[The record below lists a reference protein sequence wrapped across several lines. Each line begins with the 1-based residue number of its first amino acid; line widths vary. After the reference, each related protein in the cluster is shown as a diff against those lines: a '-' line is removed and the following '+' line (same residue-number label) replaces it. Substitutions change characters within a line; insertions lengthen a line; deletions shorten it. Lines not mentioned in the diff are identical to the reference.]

1 MSADAK
7 AYVGHHVQVT
17 GAVKRYGS
25 HTALHNIGFHVAP
38 GEFLVLLGPSG
49 SGKSTLIR
57 SLAGIERLDAGEIH
71 LGGQLASAR
80 GHHLA
85 PERRNLAMVFQDYAL
100 WPHLT
105 VGANVDYALRRRS
118 LDSASKKARVHAILE
133 RVGLAGHAQ
142 RFPHELSGGEQQRVA
157 LARAVVAEPALL
169 LFDEP
174 LSNLDADLRERLRVE
189 IATLTRDS
197 GATAVYITH
206 DQSEAFALAD
216 KIGVLDHGSLVQ
228 FDRPE
233 QIYRR
238 PATPFVARFTG
249 VAGELAG
256 QVVHHRDDIA
266 SVQVDKAVVCGRVIG
281 PVRVGDAATVLIR
294 PAASRITELTA
305 VGTTEQGVLHGAVVD
320 VAYRGRGYDHV
331 IAVGRHRVAAVY
343 DSRARQRGE
352 QVTIGLDA
360 EHLLVYPEPDDPPS
374 QEEYVTSIK

>member
-1 MSADAK
+1 
-7 AYVGHHVQVT
+7 
-17 GAVKRYGS
+17 
-25 HTALHNIGFHVAP
+25 
-38 GEFLVLLGPSG
+38 
-49 SGKSTLIR
+49 
-57 SLAGIERLDAGEIH
+57 
-71 LGGQLASAR
+71 
-80 GHHLA
+80 
-85 PERRNLAMVFQDYAL
+85 
-100 WPHLT
+100 
-105 VGANVDYALRRRS
+105 
-118 LDSASKKARVHAILE
+118 
-133 RVGLAGHAQ
+133 
-142 RFPHELSGGEQQRVA
+142 
-157 LARAVVAEPALL
+157 
-169 LFDEP
+169 
-174 LSNLDADLRERLRVE
+174 VE

-249 VAGELAG
+249 VAGELTG

-266 SVQVDKAVVCGRVIG
+266 SVQVDDAVVGGRVIA
-281 PVRVGDAATVLIR
+281 PVRVGDMATVLIR
-294 PAASRITELTA
+294 PAASRITEMAA

-352 QVTIGLDA
+352 QVTVGLDA
-360 EHLLVYPEPDDPPS
+360 EHLLVYPEPDPPTPL
-374 QEEYVTSIK
+374 EE